1 FARGIAAVAAGR
13 DKVFHTDEAK
23 ALALLL
29 NAVANANERTAQRL
43 ALATDLLGLRYN
55 EMAAILDDE
64 PEWLRWHAQL
74 KNLREQWV
82 RRGFM
87 AMFQALLE
95 DLQIAMRMAAA
106 PLAERR
112 LTNLLHLAEL
122 LQQNAR
128 VHPGVDALLNWF
140 REQIAEGGDN
150 EGELRLENDEKLVK
164 ILTIHVSKGLEYPVV
179 FVPFVH
185 SCKPRQSK
193 GGFTFHD
200 EAGSAF
206 LDLGSAQQEANLLL
220 ADKERLAED
229 VRLLYVALTRARAR
243 LYLAWGEVGTGQHAS
258 SASTALAWLLH
269 SQQAPAALDRQNF
282 KVAFEEG
289 NAFDPALARL
299 QAAAN
304 GTLQVLPLPGQA
316 ATGIRLPVQQQPAE
330 LAVVSFNGRIA
341 TDWRVNSFTSL
352 TRGIHQSPHGGSKSG
367 TPDPIVDFIA
377 GSRTGLFLHA
387 VFEGLDFTGDVE
399 AQVQV
404 LNRKHAGRFGFDAAK
419 QQETIVRWIQ
429 AVLQTSLV
437 ENDGEDSLRL
447 GMITPQQR
455 LN

>member
-1 FARGIAAVAAGR
+1 
-13 DKVFHTDEAK
+13 
-23 ALALLL
+23 
-29 NAVANANERTAQRL
+29 
-43 ALATDLLGLRYN
+43 
-55 EMAAILDDE
+55 
-64 PEWLRWHAQL
+64 
-74 KNLREQWV
+74 
-82 RRGFM
+82 
-87 AMFQALLE
+87 
-95 DLQIAMRMAAA
+95 
-106 PLAERR
+106 
-112 LTNLLHLAEL
+112 
-122 LQQNAR
+122 
-128 VHPGVDALLNWF
+128 
-140 REQIAEGGDN
+140 
-150 EGELRLENDEKLVK
+150 
-164 ILTIHVSKGLEYPVV
+164 
-179 FVPFVH
+179 
-185 SCKPRQSK
+185 
-193 GGFTFHD
+193 
-200 EAGSAF
+200 
-206 LDLGSAQQEANLLL
+206 LL

-387 VFEGLDFTGDVE
+387 VFEDLDFTGDVE

-455 LN
+455 LNELAFDFAVDKVNVAALDRAARSAFSGRPDSTAGSAPAGSLDLPAGADFRGMITGIIDLVFEHNGRFYIADYKSNYLGSSLE